1 MRVLQ
6 GKGVS
11 PGVNIGKPV
20 NIERSLDFSIPAK
33 ISLDE
38 GLKKLTSRYQSI
50 VEKYNKLSREVEAEV
65 IEAYILIL
73 NDPELISS
81 LSDLSNSQLEEI
93 YNIFLEQSEVFKQ
106 MDDEYFRQ
114 RSEDIEAIGKE
125 LIFTIQDI
133 SLEIDME
140 TQQIIFANE
149 LTPNE
154 TSSMNLNQVM
164 GFVVKEGGPTSHAVI
179 VAKNYGIPCILNI
192 SVKDFDIENTKE
204 VIINGT
210 TGELTINPDKSS
222 LKIVEDYQQT
232 IISYEENYNKESLE
246 KLGIE
251 LRANIGSTDEI
262 KNFKDP
268 LIKSVGLFRS
278 EFLYIEETQ
287 EPKLSDLVK
296 ANNLLND
303 KFEKTIVYR
312 TLDIG
317 GDKQVDY
324 LNLPK
329 EENPF
334 LGVRGVRLTLENRAL
349 FESQISSILES
360 NIKEKV
366 KIMFPMIATLED
378 FLEAK
383 EVVVTVAKKIGA
395 EVPIMGIMVETPSVA
410 IAPEIFIED
419 VDFFSIGTNDLLQ
432 YSFAA
437 DRGITSLDKY
447 HDALHPSFLK
457 LLHNIIKTANENNI
471 EVSVCGDMASDSG
484 GAFMLYLLG
493 LRIFSL
499 APSQAPI
506 VVSSL
511 LKANDAIKNLD
522 IDEILSQKNSQ
533 SVRNFII

>member
-222 LKIVEDYQQT
+222 LKVVEDYQQT
-232 IISYEENYNKESLE
+232 IISYEENYKKESLE

-471 EVSVCGDMASDSG
+471 EVSVCGDMASDSD

>member
-6 GKGVS
+6 GTGVS

-33 ISLDE
+33 ISLDQGIKE
-38 GLKKLTSRYQSI
+38 LTSRYQSI
-50 VEKYNKLSREVEAEV
+50 VEKYNTSSREVEAEV

-73 NDPELISS
+73 NDPELINSLLDISS
-81 LSDLSNSQLEEI
+81 SHLEEI
-93 YNIFLEQSEVFKQ
+93 YNIFLEQAEVFKQ

-125 LIFTIQDI
+125 LIFTMQNI

-140 TQQIIFANE
+140 SQQVIFANE

-154 TSSMNLNQVM
+154 TSSMNLNQVT

-179 VAKNYGIPCILNI
+179 VAKNYGIPCILDI
-192 SVKDFDIENTKE
+192 SVNDFDIENTKE

-210 TGELTINPDKSS
+210 TGELIINPDKSS
-222 LKIVEDYQQT
+222 LKTVEDYQLT
-232 IISYEENYNKESLE
+232 IISYEENYKQESLE

-262 KNFKDP
+262 NNFKDP

-287 EPKLSDLVK
+287 EPKLADLVK

-317 GDKQVDY
+317 GDKQVNY

-334 LGVRGVRLTLENRAL
+334 LGVRGVRLTLENRPL

-366 KIMFPMIATLED
+366 KIMFPMIATLDD

-383 EVVVTVAKKIGA
+383 DVVASVAKKIGS
-395 EVPIMGIMVETPSVA
+395 EVPSMGIMVETPSVA
-410 IAPEIFIED
+410 VAPEIFIED
-419 VDFFSIGTNDLLQ
+419 VDFFSVGTNDLLQ

-437 DRGITSLDKY
+437 DRGITSLNKY

-457 LLHNIIKTANENNI
+457 LLHNIIKTANDNNI
-471 EVSVCGDMASDSG
+471 EVSVCGDMASDSD

-499 APSQAPI
+499 APSQAPAI
-506 VVSSL
+506 VSSL
-511 LKANDAIKNLD
+511 LKANSILKTLD

-533 SVRNFII
+533 SVRKFII

>member
-20 NIERSLDFSIPAK
+20 NIERSLDFTIPAK

-232 IISYEENYNKESLE
+232 IISYEENYKKESLE

-303 KFEKTIVYR
+303 KFENTIVYR

-457 LLHNIIKTANENNI
+457 LLHNVIKTANENNI
-471 EVSVCGDMASDSG
+471 EVSVCGDMASDSD
-484 GAFMLYLLG
+484 GAFILYLLG

-506 VVSSL
+506 IVSSL
-511 LKANDAIKNLD
+511 LKANDVIKNSD

>member
-6 GKGVS
+6 GTGVS

-33 ISLDE
+33 ISLDQGIKE
-38 GLKKLTSRYQSI
+38 LTSRYQSI
-50 VEKYNKLSREVEAEV
+50 VEKYNTSSREVEAEV

-73 NDPELISS
+73 NDPELINS
-81 LSDLSNSQLEEI
+81 LSDISSSHLEEI
-93 YNIFLEQSEVFKQ
+93 YNIFLEQAEVFKQ

-125 LIFTIQDI
+125 LIFTMQNI

-140 TQQIIFANE
+140 SQQVIFANE

-154 TSSMNLNQVM
+154 TSSMNLNQVT

-179 VAKNYGIPCILNI
+179 VAKNYGIPCILDI
-192 SVKDFDIENTKE
+192 SVNDFDIENTKE

-210 TGELTINPDKSS
+210 TGELIINPDKSS
-222 LKIVEDYQQT
+222 LKTVEDYQLT
-232 IISYEENYNKESLE
+232 IMSYEENYKKESLE

-287 EPKLSDLVK
+287 EPKLVDLVK

-317 GDKQVDY
+317 GDKQVNY

-334 LGVRGVRLTLENRAL
+334 LGVRGVRLTLENRPL

-366 KIMFPMIATLED
+366 KIMFPMIATLDD

-383 EVVVTVAKKIGA
+383 DVVINVAKKIGS
-395 EVPIMGIMVETPSVA
+395 EVPSMGIMVETPSVA
-410 IAPEIFIED
+410 VAPEIFIED
-419 VDFFSIGTNDLLQ
+419 VDFFSVGTNDLLQ

-437 DRGITSLDKY
+437 DRGITSLNKY

-457 LLHNIIKTANENNI
+457 LLHNIIKTANDNNI
-471 EVSVCGDMASDSG
+471 EVSVCGDMASDSD

-499 APSQAPI
+499 APSQAPAI
-506 VVSSL
+506 VSSL
-511 LKANDAIKNLD
+511 LKADNVLKTLD

-533 SVRNFII
+533 SVRKFII

>member
-1 MRVLQ
+1 MLF
-6 GKGVS
+6 
-11 PGVNIGKPV
+11 
-20 NIERSLDFSIPAK
+20 RS
-33 ISLDE
+33 
-38 GLKKLTSRYQSI
+38 
-50 VEKYNKLSREVEAEV
+50 
-65 IEAYILIL
+65 
-73 NDPELISS
+73 
-81 LSDLSNSQLEEI
+81 
-93 YNIFLEQSEVFKQ
+93 
-106 MDDEYFRQ
+106 
-114 RSEDIEAIGKE
+114 
-125 LIFTIQDI
+125 
-133 SLEIDME
+133 
-140 TQQIIFANE
+140 
-149 LTPNE
+149 
-154 TSSMNLNQVM
+154 
-164 GFVVKEGGPTSHAVI
+164 VI

-232 IISYEENYNKESLE
+232 IISYEENYKKESLE

-410 IAPEIFIED
+410 ITPEIFIED

-457 LLHNIIKTANENNI
+457 LLHNIIFIQSRFRRLLNE
-471 EVSVCGDMASDSG
+471 
-484 GAFMLYLLG
+484 
-493 LRIFSL
+493 
-499 APSQAPI
+499 
-506 VVSSL
+506 
-511 LKANDAIKNLD
+511 K
-522 IDEILSQKNSQ
+522 
-533 SVRNFII
+533 

>member
-6 GKGVS
+6 GTGVS

-20 NIERSLDFSIPAK
+20 NIDRFLDFSIPAK
-33 ISLDE
+33 ISLDQGIKE
-38 GLKKLTSRYQSI
+38 LTSRYQGI
-50 VEKYNKLSREVEAEV
+50 VEKYNTSSREVEAEV

-73 NDPELISS
+73 NDPELVSS
-81 LSDLSNSQLEEI
+81 LSDISSSHLEEI
-93 YNIFLEQSEVFKQ
+93 YNIFLEQAEVFKQ

-125 LIFTIQDI
+125 LIFTIQNI

-140 TQQIIFANE
+140 MPQIIFANE

-154 TSSMNLNQVM
+154 TSLMNLNQIT

-179 VAKNYGIPCILNI
+179 VAKNYGIPCILDI
-192 SVKDFDIENTKE
+192 SVNDFDIDNTKE
-204 VIINGT
+204 IIINGT
-210 TGELTINPDKSS
+210 TGELTIDPDKSS
-222 LKIVEDYQQT
+222 LKAVEDYKLT
-232 IISYEENYNKESLE
+232 IISYEENYKQESLG

-262 KNFKDP
+262 KNFKDS

-287 EPKLSDLVK
+287 EPKLADLVK

-317 GDKQVDY
+317 GDKQVNY

-334 LGVRGVRLTLENRAL
+334 LGVRGVRLTLENRPL

-366 KIMFPMIATLED
+366 KIMFPMIATLDD

-383 EVVVTVAKKIGA
+383 DVVINVAKKIGS
-395 EVPIMGIMVETPSVA
+395 EVPSMGIMVETPSVA
-410 IAPEIFIED
+410 VAPEIFIED
-419 VDFFSIGTNDLLQ
+419 VDFFSVGTNDLLQ

-437 DRGITSLDKY
+437 DRGITSLNKY

-457 LLHNIIKTANENNI
+457 LLHNIIKTANDNNI
-471 EVSVCGDMASDSG
+471 EVSVCGDMASDSD

-499 APSQAPI
+499 APSQAPAI
-506 VVSSL
+506 VSSL
-511 LKANDAIKNLD
+511 LKADNVLKTLD

-533 SVRNFII
+533 SVRKFII

>member
-33 ISLDE
+33 ISLDQGVKE
-38 GLKKLTSRYQSI
+38 LTSKYQGI
-50 VEKYNKLSREVEAEV
+50 VEKYNTSSREVEAEV

-73 NDPELISS
+73 NDPELINRFSDISS
-81 LSDLSNSQLEEI
+81 SHLEEI
-93 YNIFLEQSEVFKQ
+93 YNIFLEQAEVFKQ

-125 LIFTIQDI
+125 LIFTIQNI

-140 TQQIIFANE
+140 SQQVIFANE

-154 TSSMNLNQVM
+154 TSSMNLNQVT

-179 VAKNYGIPCILNI
+179 VAKNYGIPCILGI
-192 SVKDFDIENTKE
+192 SVNDFDIENAKE

-210 TGELTINPDKSS
+210 TGELIINPDKSS
-222 LKIVEDYQQT
+222 LKTVEDYQLT
-232 IISYEENYNKESLE
+232 IISYEENYKQESLE

-287 EPKLSDLVK
+287 EPKLADLVK

-317 GDKQVDY
+317 GDKQVNY

-334 LGVRGVRLTLENRAL
+334 LGVRGVRLTLENRPM

-366 KIMFPMIATLED
+366 KIMFPMIATLDD

-383 EVVVTVAKKIGA
+383 DVVINVAKNIGS
-395 EVPIMGIMVETPSVA
+395 EVPSMGIMVETPSVA
-410 IAPEIFIED
+410 VAPEIFIED
-419 VDFFSIGTNDLLQ
+419 VDFFSVGTNDLLQ

-437 DRGITSLDKY
+437 DRGITSLNKY

-457 LLHNIIKTANENNI
+457 LLHNIIKTANDNNI
-471 EVSVCGDMASDSG
+471 EVSVCGDMASDLD

-499 APSQAPI
+499 APSQAPAI
-506 VVSSL
+506 VSSL
-511 LKANDAIKNLD
+511 LKADNVLKTLD

-533 SVRNFII
+533 SVRKFII

>member
-20 NIERSLDFSIPAK
+20 NIERSLDFTIPAK

-222 LKIVEDYQQT
+222 LKVVEDYQQT
-232 IISYEENYNKESLE
+232 IISYEENYKKESLE

-303 KFEKTIVYR
+303 KFENTIVYR

-471 EVSVCGDMASDSG
+471 EVSVCGDMASDSD

-506 VVSSL
+506 IVSSL

>member
-20 NIERSLDFSIPAK
+20 NIERSLDFTIPAK

-222 LKIVEDYQQT
+222 LKVVEDYQQT
-232 IISYEENYNKESLE
+232 IISYEENYKKESLE

-303 KFEKTIVYR
+303 KFENTIVYR

-471 EVSVCGDMASDSG
+471 EVSVCGDMASDSD
-484 GAFMLYLLG
+484 GAFILYLLG

-506 VVSSL
+506 IVSSL
-511 LKANDAIKNLD
+511 LKANDVIENLD

>member
-6 GKGVS
+6 GTGVS

-33 ISLDE
+33 ISLDQGIKE
-38 GLKKLTSRYQSI
+38 LTSRYQSI
-50 VEKYNKLSREVEAEV
+50 VEKYNTSSREVEAEV

-73 NDPELISS
+73 NDPELINS
-81 LSDLSNSQLEEI
+81 LSDISSSHLEEI
-93 YNIFLEQSEVFKQ
+93 YNIFLEQAEVFKQ

-125 LIFTIQDI
+125 LIFTMQNI

-140 TQQIIFANE
+140 SQQVIFANE

-154 TSSMNLNQVM
+154 TSSMNLNQVT

-179 VAKNYGIPCILNI
+179 VAKNYGIPCILDI
-192 SVKDFDIENTKE
+192 SVNDFDIENTKE

-210 TGELTINPDKSS
+210 TGELIINPDKSS
-222 LKIVEDYQQT
+222 LKTVEDYQLT
-232 IISYEENYNKESLE
+232 IISYEENYKQESLE

-287 EPKLSDLVK
+287 EPKLVDLVK

-317 GDKQVDY
+317 GDKQVNY

-334 LGVRGVRLTLENRAL
+334 LGVRGVRLTLENRPL

-366 KIMFPMIATLED
+366 KIMFPMIATLDD

-383 EVVVTVAKKIGA
+383 DVVINVAKKIGS
-395 EVPIMGIMVETPSVA
+395 EVPSMGIMVETPSVA
-410 IAPEIFIED
+410 VAPEIFIED
-419 VDFFSIGTNDLLQ
+419 VDFFSVGTNDLLQ

-437 DRGITSLDKY
+437 DRGITSLNKY

-457 LLHNIIKTANENNI
+457 LLHNIIKTANDNNI
-471 EVSVCGDMASDSG
+471 EVSVCGDMASDSD

-499 APSQAPI
+499 APSQAPAI
-506 VVSSL
+506 VSSL
-511 LKANDAIKNLD
+511 LKADNVLKTLD

-533 SVRNFII
+533 SVRKFII